1 MSSEILDAQLWGRKR
16 RGVATEFLRGIKE
29 NVRFAGLALVG
40 HKLRSSLTVL
50 GIVIGVATV
59 IAMVSIIEGFNRN
72 VIGNLESFGAT
83 LVQFQKFEPRFG
95 PGGGR
100 RSSEERMRKPL
111 TYEDALALK
120 AMVPDMAAVSP
131 ERYWFAGNQN
141 DPVPNPKWGGQ
152 EAQPDTIAGVNQ
164 DYSAAN
170 NQYVAEGRFITAF
183 DVARASPV
191 VVLGASVADAL
202 FVGIDPLGKRIT
214 IGGRNYT
221 VVGVMEAKGQSFG
234 ESVDRHVYFPITTF
248 DAHFPHVKRNEIGVN
263 IATIPRSPELMDKII
278 DEGVAVLRVRRKVPY
293 DKPNDFGVRTNEA
306 LVRSFKQI
314 TGGIALAMV
323 FISSIALLV
332 GGVGVMNIML
342 VSVTERTREI
352 GIRKAVGAVPRDI
365 VTQFLTEAMTLSAIG
380 GAIGISLGLAIS
392 TVVRMVSP
400 LPTVT
405 PLWSILVG
413 LGVSVAI
420 GLFFGIYPAYKAA
433 KLDPVEALRYE

>member
-1 MSSEILDAQLWGRKR
+1 MSSEVLEAQLWGGRR
-16 RGVATEFLRGIKE
+16 RGVASELIRGIKE

-59 IAMVSIIEGFNRN
+59 ISMVSIIEGFNRN
-72 VIGNLESFGAT
+72 VIANLESFGAT

-100 RSSEERMRKPL
+100 RDAEERARKPL
-111 TYEDALALK
+111 TYEDAVALK
-120 AMVPDMAAVSP
+120 QLVPDMAAVSP
-131 ERYWFAGNQN
+131 ERYWFAGNNN
-141 DPVPNPKWGGQ
+141 DPAPNPKWGGQ

-164 DYSAAN
+164 DYPAAN
-170 NQYVAEGRFITAF
+170 NQYVDEGRFITAF
-183 DVARASPV
+183 DVEHSSAV
-191 VVLGASVADAL
+191 VVLGSNVAEVL
-202 FVGIDPLGKRIT
+202 FVGVDPLGKRIT
-214 IGGRNYT
+214 LAGRNYT
-221 VVGVMEAKGQSFG
+221 VIGVMESKGQTFG
-234 ESVDRHVYFPITTF
+234 ESVDRHVYLPITTF
-248 DAHFPHVKRNEIGVN
+248 DSHFPHVKRNGFGVN
-263 IATIPRSPELMDKII
+263 IATIPRSPELMDKIT
-278 DEGVAVLRVRRKVPY
+278 DEGIAVLRMRRKVPY
-293 DKPNDFGVRTNEA
+293 NKPNDFGVRTNEA
-306 LVRSFKQI
+306 LVRNFKQI

-323 FISSIALLV
+323 FVSSIALLV

-352 GIRKAVGAVPRDI
+352 GIRKAIGAVPRDI

-380 GAIGISLGLAIS
+380 GAIGIGIGLAIAA
-392 TVVRMVSP
+392 VVRAVSP

-413 LGVSVAI
+413 LGVSAAI